1 MVSGMSFIRRHS
13 QGVLFKV
20 FVQPRSAKNQI
31 SGLHGDALKIRITA
45 PPVNGAANTMCV
57 KYLAKCLDVPRS
69 SLEIISGR
77 SGRTKQILYRSKTG
91 NYEKDLNTFKD
102 RIDSLLNDQ

>member
-1 MVSGMSFIRRHS
+1 MSFIRRHP

-20 FVQPRSAKNQI
+20 FVQPRSSKNEI
-31 SGLHGDALKIRITA
+31 SGLHGDALKVKLTA

-57 KYLAKCLDVPRS
+57 KYLAKCLDVPKS

-77 SGRTKQILYRSKTG
+77 AGRTKQILYRPKTG
-91 NYEKDLNTFKD
+91 SYEKDLNTFKD
-102 RIDSLLNDQ
+102 RIDSLINNK